1 MYPAFDIGLRQAIF
15 EDMICKQLY
24 ANPSGC
30 TGDAYDCFES
40 LLVLTKVLHKNCPI
54 YMEEDSMEV
63 YDLDLCG
70 IDVLWKITIE
80 GNDGCFKKAGNL
92 LLSLYRNVT
101 TYNESTHKQFLDRC
115 FKELRRKKSEG
126 DESEDAR
133 TDLVREQSRV
143 IFLFEKVCWPIWIGK
158 SLAHENRGRG
168 APFKVKIRVKKINST
183 YSQSRLHSQQQN
195 NRKYWSRMC
204 MTCIPI

>member
-1 MYPAFDIGLRQAIF
+1 MSTKEAGNNLTRSFKISNPQKIKIACVISEWHSEITENLFIGVNQEVTPQKLSH
-15 EDMICKQLY
+15 LY
-24 ANPSGC
+24 G
-30 TGDAYDCFES
+30 G
-40 LLVLTKVLHKNCPI
+40 
-54 YMEEDSMEV
+54 EDSMEV

-143 IFLFEKVCWPIWIGK
+143 IFLLKF
-158 SLAHENRGRG
+158 
-168 APFKVKIRVKKINST
+168 
-183 YSQSRLHSQQQN
+183 
-195 NRKYWSRMC
+195 
-204 MTCIPI
+204 